1 MLDEIRAVSLSL
13 VQLSL
18 ADARP
23 GFLVLE
29 ANRSLAQPAREK
41 VAAGVIV
48 QQAARVRVNRKQI
61 KQLRRN

>member
-18 ADARP
+18 AEP
-23 GFLVLE
+23 GFLVLQ

-48 QQAARVRVNRKQI
+48 HTAAMSNKPRVCMLTGNR
-61 KQLRRN
+61 